1 MRNFENTLAIGPEFF
16 AKARND
22 YARYEWALVRE
33 FLQNSID
40 CGSKAIRV
48 DVRTVD
54 SVTVL
59 VVENDGDPMSHEVLV
74 GKLLSLGSSG
84 KDFKAGSVGGFGKAK
99 ELLYFCHENYKIESG
114 NFRVVGRGAGYNIDD
129 AVECGNDTHLHGT
142 RSTITMT
149 ENVTDRLLAA
159 LREFARF
166 AQWGGTLTVNG
177 EVLACDMRKGSPR
190 REFEWGTVYTNQSA
204 SHKLVTRVNGVP
216 MFTDYTSYEGC
227 VVIELKG
234 ESAKTLTSNRDSLV
248 WKYRDEYGQ
257 FLASLTSDK
266 SKALR
271 TRTPSY
277 VKFEGSRYKHKRTA
291 EQTEADT
298 RAFLDVVRKALASVP
313 GGEGAI
319 AAAMSARSMSAGAV
333 EIQSVREEVQNVLMQ
348 EFIVKNETEMVVPD
362 CYLPASEQFG
372 HYSQRL
378 ARTWGN
384 LLLELH
390 KMLDLES
397 TFAIGFVISA
407 DSIAQHEKSSE
418 FGTVYY
424 VNPAE
429 VVKQQSSESKSLRR
443 RWKLTDRG
451 ALLATAIHEVV
462 HGMGFSAHDESYAAM
477 LTEVMGQV
485 FQQRQRFNWCFT
497 D

>member
-1 MRNFENTLAIGPEFF
+1 MSKFENTLAIGPEFF

-22 YARYEWALVRE
+22 YARYEWALARE

-48 DVRTVD
+48 SCFTENG
-54 SVTVL
+54 VTVL
-59 VVENDGDPMSHEVLV
+59 VVENDGDPMTREILV
-74 GKLLSLGSSG
+74 DKLLSLGSSG
-84 KDFKAGSVGGFGKAK
+84 KDFKKGSVGGFGKAK
-99 ELLYFCHENYKIESG
+99 ELLYFCHESYRIESG
-114 NFRVVGRGAGYNIDD
+114 EWLVEGRGAGYNITK
-129 AVECGNDTHLHGT
+129 VKSFRGT
-142 RSTITMT
+142 RSRLIMT

-159 LREFARF
+159 FREFARF
-166 AQWGGTLTVNG
+166 AQWGGTLTVND

-248 WKYRDEYGQ
+248 WNYRDEYAQ

-266 SKALR
+266 AKALR
-271 TRTPSY
+271 TQTPSY
-277 VKFEGSRYKHKRTA
+277 VKFEGSRYKHKKDTSKPA
-291 EQTEADT
+291 SEADKQ
-298 RAFLDVVRKALASVP
+298 AFLDVVRKALAGVP

-319 AAAMSARSMSAGAV
+319 AAAMSARSMSAGAL
-333 EIQSVREEVQNVLMQ
+333 EIQEVREEVQNVLMQ

-407 DSIAQHEKSSE
+407 DSIAQHEKSTE

-429 VVKQQSSESKSLRR
+429 IVKQQSSESKSLRR

-451 ALLATAIHEVV
+451 QLLATAIHEVV